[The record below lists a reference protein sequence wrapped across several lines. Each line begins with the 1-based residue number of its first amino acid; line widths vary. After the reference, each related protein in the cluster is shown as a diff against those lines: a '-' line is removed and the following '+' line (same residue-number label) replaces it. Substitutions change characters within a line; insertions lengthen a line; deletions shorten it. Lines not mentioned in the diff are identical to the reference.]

1 MREYA
6 KAVVALVF
14 AAATVA
20 ASAVTDGT
28 ITIIEWIEIAIAG
41 LTAGGVWLNANLP
54 GYQTAKTNVAAALAG
69 LNFLTGA
76 VTDGMTT
83 AEWINFGL
91 AFAGT
96 VFVWA
101 VPNQPTPQP
110 TADAPESR

>member
-1 MREYA
+1 
-6 KAVVALVF
+6 
-14 AAATVA
+14 
-20 ASAVTDGT
+20 
-28 ITIIEWIEIAIAG
+28 
-41 LTAGGVWLNANLP
+41 
-54 GYQTAKTNVAAALAG
+54 
-69 LNFLTGA
+69 
-76 VTDGMTT
+76 MTT